1 MKLPQPVWIVIRI
14 QNYFGKQEMSKN
26 KQQQRKRDEAKNGV
40 SGKDLAL
47 WDGYGPYLW
56 LLISVGLVY
65 GASVRFGLI
74 NYDDAELI
82 LKSQSGLNGLLG
94 IFKRS
99 VFLDDKGLFLYRP
112 VLSLSFI
119 IDAMIAGT
127 KPWIYHLSNVAF
139 HALTVLMI
147 FRLFLI
153 TGHNRTVSFMGG
165 LLFSVHPA
173 ISSAVAWVPGRNDV
187 LLGLFLTGSFYYLID
202 YFARGRAYSYILSVA
217 SFALALFTKE
227 NALVFPLLAA
237 AYVFLTKK
245 ETPSDKP
252 KALKVAAGWST
263 IILLWLVLRA
273 AARSGHP
280 GPAMHYYS
288 FPEMGR
294 FLLAGWGKFFLPMD
308 LGFVQDAGDLN
319 LLWGVFSAVIFAI
332 VSIAGGVNDKG
343 AYYFGLIWFF
353 VFWMPVSAV
362 RWENNA
368 LMEHR
373 LYVPF
378 IGVILSL
385 LELKLLHKPAIK
397 PAIILAIAA
406 AAVVSL
412 AFIRQFKDDLSCWT
426 KVAQKSPQSAFAYNA
441 LGDANFKRQS
451 YIPSERCFLNA
462 LKLKP
467 QYAAA
472 SFNLGTLY
480 LVTAREN
487 MAKQYLTEAVRLNPG
502 NARYHYNL
510 AQTYERLNEFALAGA
525 AYEES
530 AALDPGFSDAYVNLG
545 VLYQEQKQYGKAME
559 QYQKALTVNP
569 GNIAALINLGLCF
582 QGLKKYDEAERT
594 LNQALTLNPKQGDI
608 YYRLGAIYQE
618 QGQKTKAEQAFNMA
632 FKLQPGLKNIKK
644 PT

>member
-1 MKLPQPVWIVIRI
+1 
-14 QNYFGKQEMSKN
+14 MSKN
-26 KQQQRKRDEAKNGV
+26 KQSHRKRDEVKNGV
-40 SGKDLAL
+40 SEKGLAL
-47 WDGYGPYLW
+47 LDGYWPCLW

-82 LKSQSGLNGLLG
+82 LKSQSGLNGLSG
-94 IFKRS
+94 IFQRN

-153 TGHNRTVSFMGG
+153 AGHNRTVSFMGG

-173 ISSAVAWVPGRNDV
+173 ISSAVAWIPGRNDV
-187 LLGLFLTGSFYYLID
+187 LLGLFLTGAFYYLID
-202 YFARGRAYSYILSVA
+202 YFARGRAYSYILTMA

-227 NALVFPLLAA
+227 NALVFPLLAV

-245 ETPSDKP
+245 ESSSDKP
-252 KALKVAAGWST
+252 KVLKVAAGWGAV
-263 IILLWLVLRA
+263 ILLWFVLRA

-280 GPAMHYYS
+280 GLAMQYYS
-288 FPEMGR
+288 FPETVR
-294 FLLAGWGKFFLPMD
+294 FLWAGWGKLFLPLD
-308 LGFVQDAGDLN
+308 LSFVQDVRDLN
-319 LLWGVFSAVIFAI
+319 LLWGVISTVIFAI
-332 VSIAGGVNDKG
+332 VSIAGGVNNKRV
-343 AYYFGLIWFF
+343 YCFGLIWFF
-353 VFWMPVSAV
+353 VFWLPVSAV

-385 LELKLLHKPAIK
+385 LELKILRKPVIK
-397 PAIILAIAA
+397 TLSVLAVAA
-406 AAVVSL
+406 AAIVTFG
-412 AFIRQFKDDLSCWT
+412 FIRQFKDDLSCWT
-426 KVAQKSPQSAFAYNA
+426 KVARKSPQSAFANNA

-502 NARYHYNL
+502 NSRYHYNL
-510 AQTYERLNEFALAGA
+510 AQAYERLNEFALAGA
-525 AYEES
+525 AYEKTAVLE
-530 AALDPGFSDAYVNLG
+530 PGFSDAHVNLG

-559 QYQKALTVNP
+559 QYQKALTANP

-582 QGLKKYDEAERT
+582 QGLKKYDEAERAW
-594 LNQALTLNPKQGDI
+594 NQALTLNPKQGDI
-608 YYRLGAIYQE
+608 YYRLGAMYQE
-618 QGQKTKAEQAFNMA
+618 QGQKTKAELAFDMA
-632 FKLQPGLKNIKK
+632 FKLQPGLKNLKH
-644 PT
+644 TGE